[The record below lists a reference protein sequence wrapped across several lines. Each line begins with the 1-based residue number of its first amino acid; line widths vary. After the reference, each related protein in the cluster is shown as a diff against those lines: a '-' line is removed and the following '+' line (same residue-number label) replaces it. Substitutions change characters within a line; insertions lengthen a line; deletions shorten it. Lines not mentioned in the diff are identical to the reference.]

1 MKKLFQR
8 LDDKNREYNREI
20 GSSSTTTTGNNYVG
34 KVFTV
39 GRFHCTVEDTIAEGL
54 NNFLFLLIIVLK
66 QIFLI
71 DICTYFSLI

>member
-8 LDDKNREYNREI
+8 LDDKNREHNREI
-20 GSSSTTTTGNNYVG
+20 SSNANATNNNYVG

-54 NNFLFLLIIVLK
+54 NRLLFLLIIFLK
-66 QIFLI
+66 QIF
-71 DICTYFSLI
+71 